1 MQVTAQHILK
11 HSKDDLTSSLAF
23 LSRVKAKQ
31 SKSKRWEPGVAL
43 DIFESQLDFSIRYGG
58 QTGKRGL
65 GFDQNKISHHATLRE
80 RRKEIGKLC
89 KAESADAR
97 LLKLHGLARSG
108 DFLKWDNMMGNQID
122 WNTQILQMSK
132 EELAFSLNGQALS
145 LPSPSNLR
153 RWGFNPIARCLL
165 CNKFSADA
173 AHMLAGCPVVL
184 NQGRSTYRH
193 DNVLRSI
200 LHDLRG
206 IVAIASKRQIIRS
219 IVPKIGKSFIKSGQ
233 KKTITPPTKGASRSL
248 LHLAND
254 WDFQIDLD
262 GSFKWPI
269 PNVVATDLRPDIVF
283 VSNNMRIIIWG
294 ELTAPMERR
303 ISISAIIKKKRYIDL
318 KARLMSK
325 GWTVYDMTLEVG
337 ALGFTSTSVADFL
350 TKLGF
355 PQMQKKFMI
364 KRMCVTALRS
374 SFYIWNA
381 RHSLTWNPPILSNA
395 SATPFPKSDCWNDL
409 ATKPSAAKVFLAKI
423 SLNMSQKH

>member
-1 MQVTAQHILK
+1 
-11 HSKDDLTSSLAF
+11 
-23 LSRVKAKQ
+23 
-31 SKSKRWEPGVAL
+31 
-43 DIFESQLDFSIRYGG
+43 
-58 QTGKRGL
+58 
-65 GFDQNKISHHATLRE
+65 
-80 RRKEIGKLC
+80 
-89 KAESADAR
+89 
-97 LLKLHGLARSG
+97 
-108 DFLKWDNMMGNQID
+108 
-122 WNTQILQMSK
+122 
-132 EELAFSLNGQALS
+132 
-145 LPSPSNLR
+145 
-153 RWGFNPIARCLL
+153 
-165 CNKFSADA
+165 
-173 AHMLAGCPVVL
+173 
-184 NQGRSTYRH
+184 
-193 DNVLRSI
+193 
-200 LHDLRG
+200 
-206 IVAIASKRQIIRS
+206 
-219 IVPKIGKSFIKSGQ
+219 
-233 KKTITPPTKGASRSL
+233 

-303 ISISAIIKKKRYIDL
+303 ISISAIKKKKRYIDL

-423 SLNMSQKH
+423 SLNMSQKQPRPCDTMFVSQETKSSKFELKCEWTVPSREAQACNSCVPQVGFFCDLHKGVPCSEMIWAACPDSCEKVLCYKHFSECVCHPT